1 MLGKIAVYTIGLAFI
16 FYRVQVYLTSR
27 QEKLD
32 LHVFLEENEL
42 SEYEAKLHKF
52 GKFNAKNNSISEVTG
67 W

>member
-1 MLGKIAVYTIGLAFI
+1 MLGKIAVYTIGLALI

-42 SEYEAKLHKF
+42 LEYEAKLHKF
-52 GKFNAKNNSISEVTG
+52 GKLNAKNNFISKVR
-67 W
+67 

>member
-42 SEYEAKLHKF
+42 LEYEARLHKF
-52 GKFNAKNNSISEVTG
+52 GKFNAKNNYTSEVTR
-67 W
+67 